1 LDGDFV
7 RPGGAVGL
15 PCRGVVVGV
24 TTGSVGVGVLVGV
37 DVGLEVGVGVGST
50 VGEDD
55 GSVRTATGVTSSAGL
70 VDSSSEVS
78 AFGRSSLSAGV
89 SRGLGTGVGVTFGR

>member
-15 PCRGVVVGV
+15 PCRGVLVGL
-24 TTGSVGVGVLVGV
+24 TTGSVGVGVAEGVGV
-37 DVGLEVGVGVGST
+37 GSEVGVGVGST

-70 VDSSSEVS
+70 VDASSEIS
-78 AFGRSSLSAGV
+78 AFGRSSSSAGV
-89 SRGLGTGVGVTFGR
+89 SRALGTGVGVTFGR